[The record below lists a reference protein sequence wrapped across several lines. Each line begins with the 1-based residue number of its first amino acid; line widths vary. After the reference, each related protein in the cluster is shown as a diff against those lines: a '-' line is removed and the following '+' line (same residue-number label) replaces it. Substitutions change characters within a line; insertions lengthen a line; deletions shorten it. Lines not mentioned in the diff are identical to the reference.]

1 MAFLRFG
8 APARA
13 TAAEE
18 LGTPVFGVSL
28 FELAQRFFHAADGPG
43 EAGGGGWSLRF
54 LSALRGWQDDT
65 VIAPSGV
72 LEDGQRNLILRP
84 PADWPETGGTGNALD
99 NVIRNESAVTAYIDG
114 RGGDDTLIGGSGFD
128 YFTFEGDFGHDRVD
142 GGGGAR
148 NLIAFE
154 SDPVSVDF
162 RAGTAASAGGS
173 VTFTNVNVALG
184 SPFDDVLIGDDRGV
198 ILMGRDGDDRL
209 VGGRGDDE
217 LWGEG
222 GWGHPEAGSGND
234 TLDGR
239 EGNDVLAGG
248 PGADR
253 FEFSTAPGPANADF
267 ILDFEPGIDTLV
279 LHGEAHP
286 GGLARVS
293 YDGASGE
300 LWYQDPAAGALLIA
314 TLGGAPALAPG
325 DLVLI

>member
-1 MAFLRFG
+1 MTL
-8 APARA
+8 
-13 TAAEE
+13 
-18 LGTPVFGVSL
+18 S
-28 FELAQRFFHAADGPG
+28 
-43 EAGGGGWSLRF
+43 
-54 LSALRGWQDDT
+54 SALP
-65 VIAPSGV
+65 V
-72 LEDGQRNLILRP
+72 P

-114 RGGDDTLIGGSGFD
+114 RGG
-128 YFTFEGDFGHDRVD
+128 
-142 GGGGAR
+142 
-148 NLIAFE
+148 
-154 SDPVSVDF
+154 SV
-162 RAGTAASAGGS
+162 A
-173 VTFTNVNVALG
+173 FTNVNVALG

-325 DLVLI
+325 DLVLV